1 MTTPVQIIGSYISP
15 YVRKVL
21 AVLDLK
27 GIAYEI
33 DPIVPFFG
41 DDRFTKI
48 SPLRRI
54 PVYSDGKVTL
64 CDSTVI
70 CEYLEDRHPTP
81 ALYPREPADRARAL
95 ARGVRGHAHGRGRDL
110 AP

>member
-1 MTTPVQIIGSYISP
+1 MDQPVTISGSYISP

-21 AVLDLK
+21 AALHLK
-27 GIAYEI
+27 GIFYEI

-41 DDRFTKI
+41 GEAFTRI

-54 PVYSDGKVTL
+54 PVLIDGEVTL

-70 CEYLEDRHPTP
+70 CEYLEERVPHP
-81 ALYPREPADRARAL
+81 ALLSPNSSDRARSGCSRSSRTHVL
-95 ARGVRGHAHGRGRDL
+95 ATC
-110 AP
+110 